1 MARQGIVPANP
12 AQEAYRQRLFAQL
25 ANLPPDLRAFIG
37 EEYGDS
43 QIAVLPLPYW
53 STVRFQATRAAGP
66 PVAFTIDTSTR
77 KAFAYAQ
84 GQDMT
89 IAGFTAA
96 ARTAFLSDT
105 NLLKQSE
112 TRDNS
117 DVWIWGVAAYLLPTS
132 EPVLAQRVWADT
144 SVELSLNG
152 TQSIALGTLEMFP
165 GAGGLYGFG
174 KSFIRAPDI
183 LTASAN
189 LADGPGEGANVGFIS
204 NGNPMAG
211 NFFRLPQPFKWSGV
225 GTAGA
230 DSALSIACTPRRSIT
245 ESMTARAAVA
255 GAAPGAS
262 GRVEPATP
270 PAAAGDIG
278 TFVDVRFR
286 LICVA
291 VQRRSV
297 NV

>member
-1 MARQGIVPANP
+1 MPGIVPRNA
-12 AQEAYRQRLFAQL
+12 AQETYRQRLYAQL

-53 STVRFQATRAAGP
+53 SSVRFQATRAAGP
-66 PVAFTIDTSTR
+66 PVAFTIDTSQR
-77 KAFAYAQ
+77 RAFAYAQ

-89 IAGFTAA
+89 IAGYTAA

-117 DVWIWGVAAYLLPTS
+117 DVWIWGISCSLLPTS
-132 EPVLAQRVWADT
+132 EPVLAARVWADT

-165 GAGGLYGFG
+165 GAGGLYGAG
-174 KSFIRAPDI
+174 KTFIRAPA
-183 LTASAN
+183 LNVASPN
-189 LADGPGEGANVGFIS
+189 LADGPGEGAGVGFIQ

-230 DSALSIACTPRRSIT
+230 GSALSMTFTPRRAIT
-245 ESMTARAAVA
+245 ESMTARVAVA
-255 GAAPGAS
+255 GAAPGAE

-278 TFVDVRFR
+278 TFVDVRVR